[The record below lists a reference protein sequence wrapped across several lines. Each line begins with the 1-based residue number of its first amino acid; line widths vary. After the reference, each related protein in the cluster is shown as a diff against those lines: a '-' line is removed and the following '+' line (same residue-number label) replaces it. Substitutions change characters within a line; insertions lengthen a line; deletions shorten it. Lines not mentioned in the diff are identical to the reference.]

1 MNKATYYQRCVI
13 TMAFFSWPSIQAA
26 GYLMHRIPRNKEKLR
41 AYQREYA
48 RQKRAPGHRKVSRA
62 EHALLEEKHV
72 QRHNLLTAAEDLLH
86 QCFDGLLDPPWTS
99 WGQLGPAGA
108 SWCQLVQHPKVSKLP
123 CPQAMSKSS
132 TISSQSDDQQVGK
145 FHKLGKSI
153 W

>member
-1 MNKATYYQRCVI
+1 MMTFPVAMMSANCVFIIRWKTAGALRSPNGITVGSNSPMFVLKA
-13 TMAFFSWPSIQAA
+13 AFSSSPSLKRMLL
-26 GYLMHRIPRNKEKLR
+26 YP
-41 AYQREYA
+41 A
-48 RQKRAPGHRKVSRA
+48 RMSIFVKSRA
-62 EHALLEEKHV
+62 S
-72 QRHNLLTAAEDLLH
+72 QTLH

-99 WGQLGPAGA
+99 LGQLGPAGA

-145 FHKLGKSI
+145 FHKFGKSI

>member
-1 MNKATYYQRCVI
+1 MLAIEFDK
-13 TMAFFSWPSIQAA
+13 
-26 GYLMHRIPRNKEKLR
+26 
-41 AYQREYA
+41 
-48 RQKRAPGHRKVSRA
+48 A
-62 EHALLEEKHV
+62 EHLSFELSALASISGEG
-72 QRHNLLTAAEDLLH
+72 RRH

-132 TISSQSDDQQVGK
+132 TTSSQSDNQQAGK

>member
-1 MNKATYYQRCVI
+1 MEERKWQRGSAIDYPVTTRGLFKI
-13 TMAFFSWPSIQAA
+13 S
-26 GYLMHRIPRNKEKLR
+26 K
-41 AYQREYA
+41 
-48 RQKRAPGHRKVSRA
+48 
-62 EHALLEEKHV
+62 
-72 QRHNLLTAAEDLLH
+72 LH

-99 WGQLGPAGA
+99 LGQLGPAGASWCQLGPAGA

-132 TISSQSDDQQVGK
+132 TISSQSDDQQAGK